1 MRFRLT
7 ANPII
12 KTYTTTMK
20 NAASIAL
27 FGIVLIVLVNFYYVL
42 VDFRTIQPISHGAK
56 IMTVLAFFG
65 YLALLPFFLK
75 SRKRKLL
82 G

>member
-1 MRFRLT
+1 
-7 ANPII
+7 
-12 KTYTTTMK
+12 MK

-27 FGIVLIVLVNFYYVL
+27 FGIVVIVLVNFYYVL

-75 SRKRKLL
+75 SRRRKLI